1 MDKTDLNEVYA
12 DALALV
18 DKDHPDLS
26 EKTKGRLAE
35 LVTASFLLQ
44 DKGDF
49 DGKALLAAIS
59 AQALSA
65 AKDNQPWAV
74 ELMNR
79 QYDRYTELYTKAV
92 EIGADPVAVLMTNTG
107 LTRPHAKKL
116 AAEVAQRI
124 KERQA
129 AAELTQL
136 GQDMEN
142 EYPGLGQS
150 IDEMRR
156 GDLHPADDE
165 SDES

>member
-18 DKDHPDLS
+18 DADHPDLS

-49 DGKALLAAIS
+49 DSKKLLAAIS
-59 AQALSA
+59 SQAITA
-65 AKDNQPWAV
+65 AKSGQSWAI
-74 ELMNR
+74 ELMNL
-79 QYDRYTELYTKAV
+79 QYARYSELYTKAV
-92 EIGADPVAVLMTNTG
+92 EIGADPVAVLMANTG

-129 AAELTQL
+129 AAELSQL
-136 GQDMEN
+136 GQELEN